1 MNNSIIYHRNF
12 RDGQVQ
18 PNLYPMPNSAPG
30 YRRENP
36 LEKQTGGHSIGV
48 TPGAI
53 VGAITGGLAAKS
65 GVEKAMKEQAAAMNR
80 DMMNKVRVSGNYY
93 DQVKSVINSLS
104 VMFTPVSVIYTV
116 QNKGDTFT
124 LDTVEVSE
132 MNDYMKIAFKQ
143 RDEQYFKDIF
153 VSKMHSEM
161 QIAEQEFARRL
172 LKKQLA
178 VKGMVMKEA
187 SEIEDVDAMLF
198 TDVLTNL
205 DSMCR
210 VFHCNEALSKVAS
223 VIIDDVSSDIDCIDI
238 NLGLERPFNK
248 YAGVITGIK
257 SSLGVST
264 KKDKL
269 MELKEKLSDAGYVV
283 KHVEVG
289 FFPDRVIFSL
299 GNQLVSTLPLTS
311 MNDDGYEKFIQRDTK
326 YFKNVFSDAVKEA
339 NALKPS
345 IQMIKTASES
355 LPEKGSAQDCL
366 KTSSVHPVLLYLV
379 LSERFGL
386 EWLQYDIAA
395 INDIVRTEFDIDDLP
410 EANKNKIMTI
420 MMANQSNTPFE
431 NAYAF
436 EKAVLSVCSKPVD
449 FMKKEKE
456 FINVQD
462 IVFAIDVLDRVTPY
476 DDIYDNFSLE
486 VFNYIADVL
495 SDRELYIYS
504 PTNIIM
510 SELEPVFA
518 ERLNSALIKAI
529 KEKMSAFSQSPLIDE
544 EIHSKCD
551 LIADSSYLA
560 LKNVR
565 RIIEEKGITIGD
577 RMDVV
582 NRVVFSMGISENIS
596 EIVKNQIIKN
606 LALDDMLFIFEEQLQ
621 MQLKLY
627 GIAKAESLDGGD
639 SIE

>member
-12 RDGQVQ
+12 KDGQVQ
-18 PNLYPMPNSAPG
+18 PNLYPIPNSAPG
-30 YRRENP
+30 YSRENP
-36 LEKQTGGHSIGV
+36 LEKRTGGHSIGV

-53 VGAITGGLAAKS
+53 IGAITGGLAAK
-65 GVEKAMKEQAAAMNR
+65 GNAEKLIKEQAAIMSR
-80 DMMNKVRVSGNYY
+80 DMMNNVRVAGSYY
-93 DQVKSVINSLS
+93 DQVKNVIDTLT

-124 LDTVEVSE
+124 LDTIEVSE
-132 MNDYMKIAFKQ
+132 MNDYMRIAFKQ

-172 LKKQLA
+172 LKKQMA
-178 VKGMVMKEA
+178 VKNMVTKEA
-187 SEIEDVDAMLF
+187 SETDDVDTMLF
-198 TDVLTNL
+198 TDVITKLSGMCNVFYGD
-205 DSMCR
+205 DS
-210 VFHCNEALSKVAS
+210 LSKIAS
-223 VIIDDVSSDIDCIDI
+223 VIVDDVTNDIDCIKI
-238 NLGLERPFNK
+238 ALELERPFDK

-257 SSLGVST
+257 GSLGVST

-269 MELKEKLSDAGYVV
+269 QDLKEKLSDTGYVV
-283 KHVEVG
+283 KHINVG

-311 MNDDGYEKFIQRDTK
+311 MNDDGYQKFLLQDTK
-326 YFKNVFSDAVKEA
+326 YFKNVFSDTVKESMA
-339 NALKPS
+339 IRPS
-345 IQMIKTASES
+345 IQMTKTASET

-379 LSERFGL
+379 LCDRFGL

-436 EKAVLSVCSKPVD
+436 EKAVLSVCSKPID
-449 FMKKEKE
+449 FMKKERE
-456 FINVQD
+456 FINIQD

-495 SDRELYIYS
+495 SDKELYIYS

-518 ERLNSALIKAI
+518 ERLNDVLIKSI
-529 KEKMSAFSQSPLIDE
+529 KKKMSAFSHSPLIDE
-544 EIHSKCD
+544 EIHAKCD
-551 LIADSSYLA
+551 LIADNSYLA

-565 RIIEEKGITIGD
+565 RIVEEKGITIGE
-577 RMDVV
+577 RMDVI
-582 NRVVFSMGISENIS
+582 NRVVFSMGVPESIS
-596 EIVKNQIIKN
+596 EIVKNQIIRN
-606 LALDDMLFIFEEQLQ
+606 MALDDMLFVFEEQLQ
-621 MQLKLY
+621 MQIKLY
-627 GIAKAESLDGGD
+627 GIVREDSIDGGD
-639 SIE
+639 IIE